1 MGDRGSTQ
9 VGARLPGHIYRWL
22 KQKVD
27 NNDYPNMSQAVIGE
41 LTKAKL
47 SEGRWA
53 QDQSNA
59 VCEPSPPYDQEAYI
73 RKQIGDI
80 LGELREEVLRG
91 IEKRE
96 RG

>member
-1 MGDRGSTQ
+1 MEDRGSTQ

-47 SEGRWA
+47 SEEMGAR
-53 QDQSNA
+53 DKSNL
-59 VCEPSPPYDQEAYI
+59 VCEPPSPYDQEAYI

-80 LGELREEVLRG
+80 LGELREAVLRG
-91 IEKRE
+91 GEKK
-96 RG
+96 

>member
-1 MGDRGSTQ
+1 MEDRGSTQ

-47 SEGRWA
+47 SEEMGAR
-53 QDQSNA
+53 DKSNL
-59 VCEPSPPYDQEAYI
+59 VCEPTLTYDQEAYF

-80 LGELREEVLRG
+80 LGELREAVLRG
-91 IEKRE
+91 GEKK
-96 RG
+96 